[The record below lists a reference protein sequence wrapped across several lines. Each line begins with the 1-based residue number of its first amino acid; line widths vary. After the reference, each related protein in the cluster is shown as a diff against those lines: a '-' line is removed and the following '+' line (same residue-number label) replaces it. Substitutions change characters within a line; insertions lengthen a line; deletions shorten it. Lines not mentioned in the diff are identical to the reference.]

1 MLGSAYECF
10 AMHIQELFLP
20 MSAIGTDSLC
30 MMSGCLQGRHAHQ
43 ATDEHIRCLIHE
55 TLFHVLGSVD
65 GKAPSS
71 AHPKVHVEGIA
82 MLLEQHVHLVR
93 GLDDVRENA

>member
-1 MLGSAYECF
+1 
-10 AMHIQELFLP
+10 MHIQELFLP

-43 ATDEHIRCLIHE
+43 ATERTYPLPFVIHE